1 VQSPVPKRISAAA
14 VLTILLTIAGCA
26 GTGGIAP
33 QDHAIEPSSLDA
45 GNAIR
50 AANRDAQWPAADWW
64 RAYNDPQL
72 NDWIDAAQAGN
83 PSLAAAQ
90 ARVREALSMAGVA
103 RAALAPQVN
112 ASLSIQRQK
121 WADNVYYGPGPL
133 AGEQSWNNT
142 GTLALSYHLDLWGR
156 DRNAAESALDAAHA
170 SAADARAAQLEL
182 QANVVRTYIGM
193 SLDYALLD
201 IAKATLQQQQ
211 QIVDLA
217 SRRLKGGIGTQLEVS
232 QAETPLPEYERQIDA
247 LDEQIALGRNQLA
260 ALAGKGPGAGDAIRR
275 PALSLAAPAGLP
287 AALPAELIGHRPDVV
302 AARWTVA
309 AQARGIDV
317 AKADFYPDINL
328 LASIGGYAAMG
339 PLFQFLKSPSHSWSA
354 GPALSLPIFDGG
366 RLRAQL
372 GAASAGY
379 DEAVERYNQSIVG
392 ALKDIADQV
401 IRLRSLATQADDAAR
416 SVAAAQR
423 NYDLAREGYRRGLTD
438 YLNVL
443 VAQNQLLRAQEG
455 VAKVQAERL
464 GAHAS
469 LVTALG
475 GGLDEPGNGPKADE
489 TLPGHG
495 KGKAASATGD
505 AAAKVTNVAAPAGAQ
520 RSLPVT
526 NNAGSVAGNG
536 AAVADNAG
544 AEPADASV
552 PASAASHASSH
563 AANRAQARNNA
574 ATGNGVNV
582 AGKSAAK
589 SADASALTDTASHTA
604 SRAHASNDGAT
615 GDAATVTSSA
625 ATTGTN
631 TGAAATTPR
640 ASAAANAPAAD

>member
-1 VQSPVPKRISAAA
+1 
-14 VLTILLTIAGCA
+14 L
-26 GTGGIAP
+26 
-33 QDHAIEPSSLDA
+33 LDA

-64 RAYNDPQL
+64 RAYQDPQL
-72 NDWIDAAQAGN
+72 DEWIAAAQAGN
-83 PSLAAAQ
+83 PSLAAAH

-112 ASLSIQRQK
+112 GSLSIQRQQ

-142 GTLALSYHLDLWGR
+142 GTLGLSYHLDLWGK
-156 DRNAAESALDAAHA
+156 DRNAAERALDAAHA

-182 QANVVRTYIGM
+182 QANVVRTYIAM
-193 SLDYALLD
+193 SLDYARLD
-201 IAKATLQQQQ
+201 IAKATLRQQQ

-232 QAETPLPEYERQIDA
+232 QAQTPMPEYERQIDA
-247 LDEQIALGRNQLA
+247 LDEQIALARNQLA

-287 AALPAELIGHRPDVV
+287 AVLPAELIGHRPDVV

-339 PLFQFLKSPSHSWSA
+339 PLFQFLKSPSHSWSV

-366 RLRAQL
+366 RLRSQL

-401 IRLRSLATQADDAAR
+401 IRLRSLTTQADDAAR

-423 NYDLAREGYRRGLTD
+423 TYDLAREGYRRGLTD

-469 LVTALG
+469 LMTALG
-475 GGLDEPGNGPKADE
+475 GGLDEPGNGPGVAQ
-489 TLPGHG
+489 TLPAHG
-495 KGKAASATGD
+495 KGKPAVASDAFAKTAHISTAATTRRASAT
-505 AAAKVTNVAAPAGAQ
+505 
-520 RSLPVT
+520 
-526 NNAGSVAGNG
+526 
-536 AAVADNAG
+536 
-544 AEPADASV
+544 V
-552 PASAASHASSH
+552 P
-563 AANRAQARNNA
+563 
-574 ATGNGVNV
+574 
-582 AGKSAAK
+582 
-589 SADASALTDTASHTA
+589 
-604 SRAHASNDGAT
+604 
-615 GDAATVTSSA
+615 
-625 ATTGTN
+625 
-631 TGAAATTPR
+631 
-640 ASAAANAPAAD
+640 APAAAAAAE

>member
-1 VQSPVPKRISAAA
+1 LEEIVQSPVPKRISAAA

-26 GTGGIAP
+26 STGGIAP
-33 QDHAIEPSSLDA
+33 QDHRIEPSALDA

-50 AANRDAQWPAADWW
+50 AANADAQWPAADWW

-72 NDWIDAAQAGN
+72 NQWIEAAQMGN

-90 ARVREALSMAGVA
+90 ARVREAMSMAGVA
-103 RAALAPQVN
+103 RSALSPQVN
-112 ASLSIQRQK
+112 GSLSIQRQK
-121 WADNVYYGPGPL
+121 WANNLYYGPGEL

-142 GTLALSYHLDLWGR
+142 GTLGLSYHLDLWGK
-156 DRNAAESALDAAHA
+156 DKNAAERALDAAHA

-201 IAKATLQQQQ
+201 IARATLQQQQ

-217 SRRLKGGIGTQLEVS
+217 NRRLKGGIGTQLEVS
-232 QAETPLPEYERQIDA
+232 QAETPMPEYERQID
-247 LDEQIALGRNQLA
+247 EIEEKIALGRNQLA
-260 ALAGKGPGAGDAIRR
+260 ALAGKGPGAGDTIQR
-275 PALSLAAPAGLP
+275 PTLSLAAPAGLP
-287 AALPAELIGHRPDVV
+287 SALPADLIGHRPDVV

-339 PLFQFLKSPSHSWSA
+339 PLFQFLKSPSHSWTA

-366 RLRAQL
+366 RLRSQL

-392 ALKDIADQV
+392 ALKDISDQV
-401 IRLRSLATQADDAAR
+401 IRIRSLATQSEDADR
-416 SVAAAQR
+416 SVAAAR
-423 NYDLAREGYRRGLTD
+423 KNYDLSREGYRRGLTD

-443 VAQNQLLRAQEG
+443 IAQNQLLRAQEG
-455 VAKVQAERL
+455 VAKIQAERL

-475 GGLDEPGNGPKADE
+475 GGLDEPANGPQANE
-489 TLPGHG
+489 TLPAHG
-495 KGKAASATGD
+495 KGKNN
-505 AAAKVTNVAAPAGAQ
+505 AAAKAGNIAAAPASAPAQ
-520 RSLPVT
+520 
-526 NNAGSVAGNG
+526 
-536 AAVADNAG
+536 
-544 AEPADASV
+544 
-552 PASAASHASSH
+552 AASDSH
-563 AANRAQARNNA
+563 A
-574 ATGNGVNV
+574 
-582 AGKSAAK
+582 
-589 SADASALTDTASHTA
+589 DTATSMPAGPARHTGM
-604 SRAHASNDGAT
+604 ST
-615 GDAATVTSSA
+615 
-625 ATTGTN
+625 
-631 TGAAATTPR
+631 AAATPR
-640 ASAAANAPAAD
+640 ATTAGTPAAE